1 MSGRKQFDVGTAL
14 DQAMRVFWQRGY
26 ADASLDVLGSATG
39 LGRGS
44 LYGAFGNKD
53 RLFRQCL
60 DRYAAIYGARY
71 EQALAA
77 HPDDPVRAVE
87 AFFDV
92 ILARIADPE
101 TPTGCL
107 IAQSAT
113 QSPTLQEENGAKVRG
128 LLDLQR
134 RRVREALAGASAD
147 PRVLDELATYVVAVN
162 QSLAVLS
169 RAGAPDAEL
178 RSVVRLA
185 CATVADTLARTASE
199 SAAHR

>member
-1 MSGRKQFDVGTAL
+1 MAGRKQFDVGTAL
-14 DQAMRVFWQRGY
+14 DQAMHVFWQRGY
-26 ADASLDVLGSATG
+26 ADASLDALGSATG

-44 LYGAFGNKD
+44 LYGTFGSKD

-60 DRYAAIYGARY
+60 DRYAAVYGAQY

-77 HPDDPVRAVE
+77 HPGDPVRAVE
-87 AFFDV
+87 AFFGV

-107 IAQSAT
+107 IAHSAT
-113 QSPTLQEENGAKVRG
+113 QSPTLQEENGAKVRD
-128 LLDLQR
+128 LLDLQH

-147 PRVLDELATYVVAVN
+147 PRTLDELATYVVAVN

-178 RSVVRLA
+178 RSVVRFA
-185 CATVADTLARTASE
+185 CATVADTLARTASGG
-199 SAAHR
+199 AAHR